1 MISPQTT
8 CVEGLM
14 IQSDLAFCL
23 VTGILLMLLVVLSR
37 WLCRGGKIAPAATK
51 TPSAKRDPKPFAGLT
66 QKPDCPA
73 CEQEAGFH
81 LSAAPSVPPPCM
93 IFTRGRHRHVETT
106 GHCCPQT
113 SCAYHGRVGLGNI
126 RANGHPN
133 GRRWRQ
139 LVCLGCHGYCLETVG
154 MPLPGKQMEPDTLVW
169 AIAALTEGRGIR
181 AVARVFAVAP
191 NTVLRGLGEA
201 AEPLEGFARSLLHD
215 MDVEQVQMDALFA

>member
-1 MISPQTT
+1 MRFDLDFSPF
-8 CVEGLM
+8 VYV
-14 IQSDLAFCL
+14 F
-23 VTGILLMLLVVLSR
+23 LMLLVLLFQR
-37 WLCRGGKIAPAATK
+37 IWCGGKRAPAG
-51 TPSAKRDPKPFAGLT
+51 PNPPKPQRGPKPCAGFTLR
-66 QKPDCPA
+66 PDCEL
-73 CEQEAGFH
+73 CEQH
-81 LSAAPSVPPPCM
+81 VRSQPQTTSAPPPRM
-93 IFTRGRHRHVETT
+93 RFTQGRHRHVNTA
-106 GHCCPQT
+106 GHFCPH
-113 SCAYHGRVGLGNI
+113 SACAYHGRVGLGNI